1 MKKKI
6 SANFIYI
13 LIIIFF
19 VIHFKF
25 FENIYILLK
34 TDHEQRLT
42 KNYGYCEKNS
52 YGFIKFIQN
61 KYQLKKNIRIYND
74 EIYPLSDSFIY
85 KPKTTYMNDKIILLN
100 YNPQKSSINI
110 KDYKIIE
117 KFKNCLFLKKND

>member
-6 SANFIYI
+6 STNFIYI
-13 LIIIFF
+13 LIIFFF

-25 FENIYILLK
+25 FENTYILLK

-42 KNYGYCEKNS
+42 RNYGYCEKNS